1 MSPEVKISH
10 SMAFFA
16 IIYPQPGKFRRE
28 PSSALPRY
36 SRCAL
41 KQLDRIDEKILA
53 ILQSN
58 NQLTCNEM
66 AERVSISPSSCRR
79 RIDALRRNAIIVADV
94 SIINPDVLGER
105 VIVIA
110 MVTLERDTPDG
121 HATFRRAML
130 DLPQVLD
137 CEYVAGHCDY
147 VVRFKLASMAQYES
161 LSDQYFTADPAVKR
175 VDSLV
180 VMKAVK
186 CRHELFVPRSDNL

>member
-1 MSPEVKISH
+1 
-10 SMAFFA
+10 
-16 IIYPQPGKFRRE
+16 
-28 PSSALPRY
+28 
-36 SRCAL
+36 L

-53 ILQSN
+53 IMQSN

-66 AERVSISPSSCRR
+66 AERVSISPSSVRR
-79 RIDALRRNAIIVADV
+79 RIDALRRNGTIVADV
-94 SIINPDVLGER
+94 SVINPDVLGER
-105 VIVIA
+105 LIVIA
-110 MVTLERDTPDG
+110 LVTLERDTPDG
-121 HATFRRAML
+121 HAVFRRAMS

-180 VMKAVK
+180 VMRAVK
-186 CRHELFVPRSDNL
+186 GRHEPFAPREGGRP

>member
-1 MSPEVKISH
+1 M
-10 SMAFFA
+10 
-16 IIYPQPGKFRRE
+16 
-28 PSSALPRY
+28 
-36 SRCAL
+36 
-41 KQLDRIDEKILA
+41 
-53 ILQSN
+53 QSN
-58 NQLTCNEM
+58 NQLTCNEI
-66 AERVSISPSSCRR
+66 AERVSTSPSSCRR